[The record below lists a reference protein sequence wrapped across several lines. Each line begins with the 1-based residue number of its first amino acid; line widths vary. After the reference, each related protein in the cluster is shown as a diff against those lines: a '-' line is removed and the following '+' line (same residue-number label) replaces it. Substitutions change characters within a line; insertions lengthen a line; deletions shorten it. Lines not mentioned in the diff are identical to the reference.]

1 MSVTELAQRSF
12 TLHDI
17 QWFAAASGDWNPIH
31 VDPVQARRLLTGE
44 VMVHGMFTLLWAL
57 QVHFASG
64 GGAVAGIAANF
75 PKPVLVGHRLKLI
88 REPSSDTDTAR
99 LCILDDDTEV
109 VIVLLTLGGS
119 AMHTLPNNEQP
130 PQEQPEV
137 KHFAE
142 LKGEAGTLSV
152 TALPDDIQQA
162 FPQAAQALG
171 VMPVAALMALSRL
184 VGMRCPGL
192 HSLLA
197 GIDVRLNPSR
207 TESQLTWQVSRMS
220 VRQAPLRVS
229 LEGSGIAGRLD
240 AFVRPAPV
248 AQASMGEVAF
258 AMTDDASLAGQTAL
272 IVGGSRG
279 LGELTAKIVAAG
291 GGHAIVTY
299 LHGAADAERVVAEII
314 HHGGRANA
322 LAMDGAH
329 PGCAVA
335 QLASD
340 GVVPTHLYYFAA
352 PRIGGRKGGGFDVL
366 RWQAFS
372 NVFVEAFAGVVHSV
386 KRAAPTLQVFYP
398 STVFID
404 ELPAEYAEYVAAKAA
419 GEAVCRHL
427 AQHIPGLGIL
437 VRRLPRLPTD
447 QTAGLIRLATAEPL
461 PLMLNIARDMQSLSF
476 LSRFPTSSSHETQ
489 P

>member
-1 MSVTELAQRSF
+1 MSFTELAQRSF
-12 TLHDI
+12 TLHDL
-17 QWFAAASGDWNPIH
+17 QWFAGASGDWNPIH

-75 PKPVLVGHRLKLI
+75 SKPVLVGHRLRLI
-88 REPSSDTDTAR
+88 REPSSDTGTAR
-99 LCILDDDTEV
+99 LSILDDDTEV
-109 VIVLLTLGGS
+109 VILLLTLGGF
-119 AMHTLPNNEQP
+119 AVHALPNNEQP

-137 KHFAE
+137 KDFAD
-142 LKGEAGTLSV
+142 LKGAAGTLRV

-162 FPQAAQALG
+162 FPQASQALG

-184 VGMRCPGL
+184 VGMQCPGL
-192 HSLLA
+192 HSLFA
-197 GIDVRLNPSR
+197 GIDVRLDPSH
-207 TESQLTWQVSRMS
+207 TESQLTWQVCRMS
-220 VRQAPLRVS
+220 VPQAPLRVS

-258 AMTDDASLAGQTAL
+258 AMTDDVSLAGQIAL

-279 LGELTAKIVAAG
+279 LGELTAKIVACG

-299 LHGAADAERVVAEII
+299 LHGAADGERVVAEII
-314 HHGGRANA
+314 QHGGRASA
-322 LAMDGAH
+322 LPMDVAH
-329 PGCAVA
+329 PGGALA
-335 QLASD
+335 QLALD
-340 GVVPTHLYYFAA
+340 GIVPTHLYYFAT

-366 RWQAFS
+366 RWQALCK
-372 NVFVEAFAGVVHSV
+372 VFVEAFAGVVHGV

-404 ELPAEYAEYVAAKAA
+404 ELPVEYAEYVAAKAA

-427 AQHIPGLGIL
+427 EKHIPGLGML
-437 VRRLPRLPTD
+437 VRRLPRLFGCPLRD
-447 QTAGLIRLATAEPL
+447 QQ
-461 PLMLNIARDMQSLSF
+461 N
-476 LSRFPTSSSHETQ
+476 
-489 P
+489 